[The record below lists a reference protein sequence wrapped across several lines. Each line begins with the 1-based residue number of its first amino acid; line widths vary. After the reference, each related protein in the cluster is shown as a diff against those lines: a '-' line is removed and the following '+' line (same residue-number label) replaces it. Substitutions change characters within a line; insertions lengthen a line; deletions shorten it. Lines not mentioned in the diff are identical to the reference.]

1 MSVLVFPESCNK
13 QLQLWGEDLTL
24 QVSVCYED
32 EFRLINS
39 YLSHN
44 RMLFEDIEIK
54 RLTLALL
61 AHMGLKSRTKN

>member
-61 AHMGLKSRTKN
+61 VW